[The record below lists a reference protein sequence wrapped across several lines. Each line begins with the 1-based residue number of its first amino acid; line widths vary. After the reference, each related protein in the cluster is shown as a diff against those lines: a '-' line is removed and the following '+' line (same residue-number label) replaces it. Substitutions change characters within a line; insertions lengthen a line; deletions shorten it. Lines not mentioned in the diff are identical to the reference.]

1 VTGTGYEPPDDPARA
16 DLLLGS
22 PRGRLLLA
30 GCLDFAF
37 GNSLYEQLGLGPVP
51 GTARL
56 TRRPAWLTRTEFRRD
71 AGPGPRRWQDV
82 APQEVRAV
90 VGAAVAQ
97 GKWRGLLD
105 LGELELLAVL
115 AGAHPDFDGAAAGDE
130 GTLELIAMAAGELR
144 PVAAALV
151 SAPAA
156 RRWWDPVARAD
167 QRFLE
172 WDGWPRL
179 TGQAVRWA
187 VRDSV
192 TAARAENAR
201 GLEWAARR
209 GEPARG
215 CWWSVPECTVQTMT
229 TGGFGDVSAIA
240 LSRFEDLFV
249 PLEDTGAT
257 VWSLGVAPQARVME
271 IAGPAD
277 WQALVA
283 AFPQDVTGTH
293 GGEWAE
299 DGGPAGPWRLPDWD
313 RVMEHYDGVHLTVGG
328 YLACGGLTMP
338 AGDGY
343 TMLAGWVPDATI
355 WLRDVATGQRCLGR
369 WYGDPQGTGTWDDL
383 PGAFTATGP

>member
-1 VTGTGYEPPDDPARA
+1 
-16 DLLLGS
+16 
-22 PRGRLLLA
+22 
-30 GCLDFAF
+30 
-37 GNSLYEQLGLGPVP
+37 
-51 GTARL
+51 
-56 TRRPAWLTRTEFRRD
+56 
-71 AGPGPRRWQDV
+71 
-82 APQEVRAV
+82 
-90 VGAAVAQ
+90 VAQ
-97 GKWRGLLD
+97 DKWRGLLD

-115 AGAHPDFDGAAAGDE
+115 AGAHPDYDGGAAGDE
-130 GTLELIAMAAGELR
+130 GTLELLAMAAGELR
-144 PVAAALV
+144 PVADALV

-179 TGQAVRWA
+179 TGQAVQWA
-187 VRDSV
+187 VRDSM

-215 CWWSVPECTVQTMT
+215 CWWSVPECTMQSMT
-229 TGGFGDVSAIA
+229 TGSFGDVSAIA
-240 LSRFEDLFV
+240 LARFEDLFV

-293 GGEWAE
+293 AGEWA
-299 DGGPAGPWRLPDWD
+299 DRGGPAGPWRLPDWEQ
-313 RVMEHYDGVHLTVGG
+313 VMEHYDGVHLTVGG
-328 YLACGGLTMP
+328 YLSTAGRALP
-338 AGDGY
+338 ADAADGDPEGAAARDPGAAA
-343 TMLAGWVPDATI
+343 TMLAGWNPDQTF
-355 WLRDVATGQRCLGR
+355 WLADVLAPAGPAARFENPGREVLG
-369 WYGDPQGTGTWDDL
+369 WEPADDPA
-383 PGAFTATGP
+383 PGG

>member
-1 VTGTGYEPPDDPARA
+1 VTGTGYEPPAAPARA

-30 GCLDFAF
+30 GSLDFAF

-56 TRRPAWLTRTEFRRD
+56 TRRGFRRD
-71 AGPGPRRWQDV
+71 AGPRPRRWHDV
-82 APQEVRAV
+82 SPQEVRAV

-97 GKWRGLLD
+97 DKWRGLLD

-115 AGAHPDFDGAAAGDE
+115 AGAHPDYDGGAAGDE
-130 GTLELIAMAAGELR
+130 GTLELLAMAAGELR
-144 PVAAALV
+144 PVADALV

-179 TGQAVRWA
+179 TGQAVQWA
-187 VRDSV
+187 VRDSM

-215 CWWSVPECTVQTMT
+215 CWWSVPECTMQSMT

-240 LSRFEDLFV
+240 LARFEDLFV

-293 GGEWAE
+293 AGEWA
-299 DGGPAGPWRLPDWD
+299 DRGGPAGPWRLPDWEQ
-313 RVMEHYDGVHLTVGG
+313 VMEHYDGVHLTVGG
-328 YLACGGLTMP
+328 YLACGGLTLH

-343 TMLAGWVPDATI
+343 TMLAGWIPDATI

-369 WYGDPQGTGTWDDL
+369 WYGGPQGTGTWEDL
-383 PGAFTATGP
+383 RDAFTAAGP